1 MDNKKNYE
9 FLMESLKT
17 EQMTRN
23 TGMELG
29 ILESYG
35 HIGCISR
42 VLRCHFFWIIECT
55 IRKSNM
61 ATDIPPLDDFP
72 DKKQHLLRIFTC
84 HV

>member
-1 MDNKKNYE
+1 MDNKKKYE

-17 EQMTRN
+17 EQMTTN

-42 VLRCHFFWIIECT
+42 VLRCHFF
-55 IRKSNM
+55 
-61 ATDIPPLDDFP
+61 LDY
-72 DKKQHLLRIFTC
+72 RI
-84 HV
+84 

>member
-29 ILESYG
+29 LLESYG

-42 VLRCHFFWIIECT
+42 VLRCLFF
-55 IRKSNM
+55 
-61 ATDIPPLDDFP
+61 LDHRMYHPEIKHGDG
-72 DKKQHLLRIFTC
+72 HSTT
-84 HV
+84 